1 MNNNVSI
8 VCCPDYSQAKDAI
21 VESLKLIGG
30 LDAIIKPDDRVL
42 LKANILAARPPEDA
56 VTTHPA
62 VITAMCEL
70 VLDLG
75 AIPIVGDGAGITHP
89 GATAEA
95 LKISGIENA
104 AKKCGAEI
112 VNFETAGFV
121 EIDVPAAKQFSR
133 LYIAKPI
140 LHADVIVSLP
150 KLKTHELTYYTGAV
164 KNFFGAVPLKTR
176 KQAHLLAKRDLFGEA
191 VVDIYSIVKPHL
203 ALMDGI
209 MGMEGNGPAHGT
221 PINSGVVIASYD
233 CVALDIIASELIGFD
248 PMLIPTN
255 RAAIERNI
263 ITGSVKPNVVGTSL
277 EDVKIK
283 FKESTGGITTMAPA
297 FITSWLGKYF
307 TMKPY
312 INTEKCVLCGACV
325 LNCSPHAIKQIN
337 GKLKIND
344 DVCIQCYCCRE
355 LCPHNA
361 VEIQKSMIAKILTHL
376 NESGS

>member
-1 MNNNVSI
+1 MNTKVSI
-8 VCCPDYSQAKDAI
+8 VCCSDYSQAKDAI

-30 LDAIIKPDDRVL
+30 LEKIIKTSDRVL

-62 VITAMCEL
+62 IITAMCEL
-70 VLDLG
+70 VSDIG
-75 AIPIVGDGAGITHP
+75 GIPIVGDGAGITHP

-95 LKISGIENA
+95 LKISGIEDA
-104 AKKCGAEI
+104 AQKCGAEI

-121 EIDVPAAKQFSR
+121 EVDVPDAKQFPR

-140 LHADVIVSLP
+140 LDADVIISLP

-176 KQAHLLAKRDLFGEA
+176 KQAHLLAKRDLFGNA

-203 ALMDGI
+203 AVMDGI
-209 MGMEGNGPAHGT
+209 VGMEGNGPAHGT
-221 PINSGVVIASYD
+221 PINSGIVMASYD
-233 CVALDIIASELIGFD
+233 CVALDMVASELIGFD

-255 RAAIERNI
+255 RAALERNI
-263 ITGSVKPNVVGTSL
+263 GTGQPEVVGTPL
-277 EDVKIK
+277 DDVKVR
-283 FKESTGGITTMAPA
+283 FKESAGGITTIAPA
-297 FITSWLGKYF
+297 FITSRLGRLF

-312 INTEKCVLCGACV
+312 IDTAKCVLCGACV
-325 LNCSPHAIKQIN
+325 LNCSPHAIEEVE
-337 GKLKIND
+337 GRLKINND
-344 DVCIQCYCCRE
+344 KCIQCYCCRE

-361 VEIQKSMIAKILTHL
+361 VEIQRSLVARILTR
-376 NESGS
+376 GK

>member
-1 MNNNVSI
+1 MNNKVSI
-8 VCCPDYSQAKDAI
+8 VRCPDYSQAKNAI
-21 VESLKLIGG
+21 IKSINLIGG
-30 LDAIIKPDDRVL
+30 LDKIIKPGNRVL

-62 VITAMCEL
+62 VITTMCEL
-70 VLDLG
+70 ISDIG
-75 AIPIVGDGAGITHP
+75 GIPIVGDGAGITHP

-104 AKKCGAEI
+104 AQKCGAEI

-121 EIDVPAAKQFSR
+121 DVDVPDAKQFPR

-140 LHADVIVSLP
+140 LEADVIISLP

-164 KNFFGAVPLKTR
+164 KNFFGAVPLKIR

-203 ALMDGI
+203 AVMDGVV
-209 MGMEGNGPAHGT
+209 GMEGNGPAYGT
-221 PINSGVVIASYD
+221 PINTGIVMASYD
-233 CVALDIIASELIGFD
+233 CVALDMVASELIGFD
-248 PMLIPTN
+248 PMMIPTN
-255 RAAIERNI
+255 HAALERNLG
-263 ITGSVKPNVVGTSL
+263 TGQPEVVGTPL
-277 EDVKIK
+277 EDVKVK

-297 FITSWLGKYF
+297 FITSRLGKLF
-307 TMKPY
+307 TMRPH

-325 LNCSPHAIKQIN
+325 LNCSPHAIEETD
-337 GKLKIND
+337 GKLKINNNK
-344 DVCIQCYCCRE
+344 CIQCYCCRE

-361 VEIQKSMIAKILTHL
+361 VDIQRSLVAKMLTRMH
-376 NESGS
+376 ETRV

>member
-1 MNNNVSI
+1 MNTIVSI
-8 VCCPDYSQAKDAI
+8 VRCPDYSQAKDSI
-21 VESLKLIGG
+21 IESLDLIGG
-30 LDAIIKPDDRVL
+30 LDKIIKPGDRVL

-70 VLDLG
+70 VSDIG
-75 AIPIVGDGAGITHP
+75 AIPIVGDGSGITHP

-95 LKISGIENA
+95 LKMSGIKDA
-104 AKKCGAEI
+104 AQKCGAEI

-121 EIDVPAAKQFSR
+121 EVDVPDAKQFPR

-140 LHADVIVSLP
+140 LEVDVIISLP
-150 KLKTHELTYYTGAV
+150 KLKTHELMYYTGAV

-203 ALMDGI
+203 AVMDGVV
-209 MGMEGNGPAHGT
+209 GMEGNGPAHGT
-221 PINSGVVIASYD
+221 PINTGVIIASYD
-233 CVALDIIASELIGFD
+233 CVALDMVASELIGFE

-255 RAAIERNI
+255 HAALERKLS
-263 ITGSVKPNVVGTSL
+263 TGQPKIVGTPL
-277 EDVKIK
+277 EDVKVK

-297 FITSWLGKYF
+297 FITGRLGKLF
-307 TMKPY
+307 TMRPH

-325 LNCSPHAIKQIN
+325 LNCSPHAIEEID

-344 DVCIQCYCCRE
+344 DKCIQCYCCRE

-361 VEIQKSMIAKILTHL
+361 VEIKRSMIAKILTRM
-376 NESGS
+376 NETRS

>member
-1 MNNNVSI
+1 MNTKVSI
-8 VCCPDYSQAKDAI
+8 VRCPDYSQAKDAI
-21 VESLKLIGG
+21 IESLDLIGG
-30 LDAIIKPDDRVL
+30 LENIIKSGDRVL

-70 VLDLG
+70 VSDIG

-95 LKISGIENA
+95 LKISGIEDA
-104 AKKCGAEI
+104 AQKCGAEI

-121 EIDVPAAKQFSR
+121 EVDVPDAKQFPR

-140 LHADVIVSLP
+140 LEADVIVSLP

-164 KNFFGAVPLKTR
+164 KNFFGAIPLKTR

-203 ALMDGI
+203 AVMDGVV
-209 MGMEGNGPAHGT
+209 GMEGDGPAYGT
-221 PINSGVVIASYD
+221 PINTGIVMASYD
-233 CVALDIIASELIGFD
+233 CVAMDMVASELIGFD
-248 PMLIPTN
+248 PMMIPTN
-255 RAAIERNI
+255 RAALKRNI
-263 ITGSVKPNVVGTSL
+263 GAGQPEVVGTPL
-277 EDVKIK
+277 EGVKVK

-297 FITSWLGKYF
+297 FITSRLGKLF
-307 TMKPY
+307 TMRPH
-312 INTEKCVLCGACV
+312 INTAKCVLCGACV
-325 LNCSPHAIKQIN
+325 LNCSPHAIEEID
-337 GKLKIND
+337 GKLKINND
-344 DVCIQCYCCRE
+344 KCIQCYCCRE

-361 VEIQKSMIAKILTHL
+361 VEIQRSLVAKILTRMH
-376 NESGS
+376 ETRV